1 MHNFDIQEYKYFV
14 EAIPSNTGIGEF
26 KETTTIPKTLI
37 VKYRKSII
45 QSIPDAD
52 EDEIKFALTQKF
64 YGKPEMFDR
73 EISLLL
79 NQCCRA
85 GSESFELAK
94 EFLLNEGLNIRKN
107 EFL

>member
-1 MHNFDIQEYKYFV
+1 MHNFDFQEYKYFV

-26 KETTTIPKTLI
+26 KETPTIPKTLI
-37 VKYRKSII
+37 VKSRKSII

-52 EDEIKFALTQKF
+52 EIEFALTQKF

-85 GSESFELAK
+85 GSEIFELAK
-94 EFLLNEGLNIRKN
+94 KFILDEGLNIRRN
-107 EFL
+107 EFM